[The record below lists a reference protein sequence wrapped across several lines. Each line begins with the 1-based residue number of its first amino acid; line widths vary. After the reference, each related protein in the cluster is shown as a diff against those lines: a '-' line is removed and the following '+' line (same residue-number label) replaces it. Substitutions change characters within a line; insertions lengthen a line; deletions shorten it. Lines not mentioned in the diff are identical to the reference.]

1 MWIMQFVEG
10 VFSFCFYFL
19 TLLAGDSVDTERKA
33 VRESGYDMKQR
44 LGRNLWSL
52 YTLGAPKNL
61 TENALTL
68 KDTTPCY
75 CDSILFCFCLFVLC
89 LLQLIRCEIKT
100 RAMKLDCSTLIVFT
114 ALSSLYI
121 VAQFKEQ
128 NVFRQVNI
136 IQHKGITWNILFV
149 DISQSVIRWS
159 NNSVM
164 LFQACT
170 AASCTSCLLWGCFA
184 FGVVYIKRD
193 TVRPR
198 TGHWLDHS
206 KRLHCCVLALVQFL
220 FALTFYQQT
229 KKSKHEVIQTDK

>member
-19 TLLAGDSVDTERKA
+19 TLLAGDSVDTERKT
-33 VRESGYDMKQR
+33 VRELGYDMKQR

-170 AASCTSCLLWGCFA
+170 AASCFGGVLPSVWSTLRETQFDRGQVIDSTIQKDCTVA
-184 FGVVYIKRD
+184 F
-193 TVRPR
+193 
-198 TGHWLDHS
+198 
-206 KRLHCCVLALVQFL
+206 
-220 FALTFYQQT
+220 
-229 KKSKHEVIQTDK
+229 